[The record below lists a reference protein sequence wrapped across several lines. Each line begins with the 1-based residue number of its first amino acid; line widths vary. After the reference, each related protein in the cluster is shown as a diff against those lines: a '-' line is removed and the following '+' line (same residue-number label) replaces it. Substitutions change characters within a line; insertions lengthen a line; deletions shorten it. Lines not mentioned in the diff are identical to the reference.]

1 MYTFNVKSKKK
12 MTKLLLMFIFTR
24 VATSGV
30 STLKQC
36 NQARAYDFNLFF
48 LNIVI
53 FSLQSPTTFGIC
65 VGILLKHPELVLIHV
80 VNY

>member
-1 MYTFNVKSKKK
+1 
-12 MTKLLLMFIFTR
+12 MTKLLLMYIFTR

-36 NQARAYDFNLFF
+36 NYARAYDFSESFF

-53 FSLQSPTTFGIC
+53 FSLQSPKTFGIC
-65 VGILLKHPELVLIHV
+65 NGIFLKHPELVLKHV